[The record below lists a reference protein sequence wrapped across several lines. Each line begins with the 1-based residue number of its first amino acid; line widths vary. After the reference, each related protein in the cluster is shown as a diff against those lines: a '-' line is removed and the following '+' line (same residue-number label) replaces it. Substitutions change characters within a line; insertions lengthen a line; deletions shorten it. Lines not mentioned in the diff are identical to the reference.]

1 MITLY
6 SGTPGSGKSYHA
18 AKDIMFRINHSG
30 GAVIC
35 NFPVNERIRD
45 ITILGHTFKRE
56 PKCEIIY
63 RDNSEL
69 TVDFLKF
76 YAYNYHSM
84 GKEGQTLVVFDEAQI
99 KFNSRGW
106 DNRGRMKWIEFFS
119 QHRKY
124 GFNFILIAQND
135 RMLDRQIRVL
145 IESEYKHR
153 KLNNL
158 ASLGFF
164 FCLLLN
170 AGRPIFLAIEKW
182 SGGSGVI
189 LSRSFI
195 FYREKVSKLYDTY
208 KLFDDIEKPKKLTEE
223 KPQSVAVGAV
233 AAVGGG
239 GGTRSAGGA
248 MPTAAAKGTA
258 KAERR
263 SMGFPTPEVSVYGS
277 LPLSFVASAI
287 EHFSGQRPSDLAL
300 ENYLEE
306 ITDLGEV

>member
-18 AKDIMFRINHSG
+18 AKDILFRINHTG

-45 ITILGHTFKRE
+45 ITIFGHTFRRE
-56 PKCEIIY
+56 PKCDIIY

-69 TVDFLKF
+69 TVKFLKW
-76 YAYNYHSM
+76 YARQYHSM

-99 KFNSRGW
+99 KFNSRIW
-106 DNRGRMKWIEFFS
+106 DSKNRMEWIEFFS

-124 GFNFILIAQND
+124 GYNFILIAQND

-145 IESEYKHR
+145 VESEYKHR

-164 FCLLLN
+164 FCLFLN
-170 AGRPIFLAIEKW
+170 LGKPIFLAIEKW
-182 SGGSGVI
+182 SGGSGVV
-189 LSRSFI
+189 LSRTFV
-195 FYREKVSKLYDTY
+195 FYRKKVAKLYDTY
-208 KLFDDIEKPKKLTEE
+208 KLFDDVEE
-223 KPQSVAVGAV
+223 KPQSVAAKIPAAV
-233 AAVGGG
+233 VGGG
-239 GGTRSAGGA
+239 GPLGGGDLS
-248 MPTAAAKGTA
+248 TAAAGKAA

-263 SMGFPTPEVSVYGS
+263 
-277 LPLSFVASAI
+277 LSGNV
-287 EHFSGQRPSDLAL
+287 
-300 ENYLEE
+300 
-306 ITDLGEV
+306 